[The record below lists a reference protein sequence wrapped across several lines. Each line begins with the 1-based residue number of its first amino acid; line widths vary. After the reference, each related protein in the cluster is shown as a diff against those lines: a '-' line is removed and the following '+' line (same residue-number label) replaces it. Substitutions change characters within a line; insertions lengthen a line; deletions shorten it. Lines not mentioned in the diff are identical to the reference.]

1 MREMTAT
8 VSTDRIQ
15 AGTAI
20 RLAEICSGGPRQ
32 RTIAQPARV
41 EGVGLF
47 TGKAGAVV
55 LRPAPAGHG
64 IAFRRADIQGA
75 GLIQASAD
83 LLETKQRR
91 TALMGGGAGVE
102 TVEHVLSALGGMG
115 IDNAVVEVEGVEV
128 PMGDGSALA
137 FVEAIERSGVT
148 EQDAARVFVATTTAL
163 SVQDGPACVTY
174 CPPAAGST
182 ALELTYVLDY
192 TDPSGTPGD
201 SGALGPS
208 GGAGVSPIA
217 RQAYTCTID
226 PGHYAREVAPA
237 RTFSTR
243 HEAEAAS
250 RAGMFAHVSARDM
263 LMIDE
268 RGPVDNAYRF
278 ADEPA
283 RHKLLDLLG
292 DLMLAGG
299 PVAGRVV
306 AVRSGHA
313 LNHEMA
319 RALRRASRA
328 HAAPTG
334 GVDTPAVPALDVKQ
348 IADILPHRYPM
359 LLVDRVMTME
369 SGKRAVGLKNVSINE
384 PFFVGHYPAAPI
396 MPGVLICEAMAQLA
410 GLMLKDVLAHQ
421 GRVALLLAMDEVR
434 WRRPVVPGD
443 QLILEATANKAS
455 ARMADVS
462 CRASVEGQ
470 TAAEARFKFMVVD
483 PAQVGPGGSGS
494 NGVDGRSGA
503 GASRP

>member
-1 MREMTAT
+1 MTAT
-8 VSTDRIQ
+8 ASTHRTQ
-15 AGTAI
+15 EGTAF
-20 RLAEICSGGPRQ
+20 RPGELRSGGARQ
-32 RTIAQPARV
+32 RTLAQPARV
-41 EGVGLF
+41 EGFGLF
-47 TGKAGAVV
+47 CGKPSAVV

-64 IAFRRADIQGA
+64 IAFRRTDIQGA
-75 GLIQASAD
+75 GLIRAGTD

-91 TALMGGGAGVE
+91 TALASGGVGVE

-137 FVEAIERSGVT
+137 FVEAIERAGVT
-148 EQDAARVFVATTTAL
+148 EQESARVFVAPKVAL
-163 SVQDGPACVTY
+163 SVQDGPACITY

-182 ALELTYVLDY
+182 ALELTYVLDFS
-192 TDPSGTPGD
+192 DPSGTPGD
-201 SGALGPS
+201 SGAMGTS
-208 GGAGVSPIA
+208 GGASASPIA

-250 RAGMFAHVSARDM
+250 RAGMFAHVSAREM
-263 LMIDE
+263 LVIDE

-319 RALRRASRA
+319 RALRKACRAPAVSA
-328 HAAPTG
+328 G
-334 GVDTPAVPALDVKQ
+334 GLETPAVPALDIRQ
-348 IADILPHRYPM
+348 ISGILPHRYPM
-359 LLVDRVMTME
+359 LLVDRVITME

-410 GLMLKDVLAHQ
+410 GLMLKDVLTHR

-470 TAAEARFKFMVVD
+470 TAAEARFKFMMVD
-483 PAQVGPGGSGS
+483 PAQVGPGGTAT
-494 NGVDGRSGA
+494 NGGEGLTGPGSGA
-503 GASRP
+503 APA